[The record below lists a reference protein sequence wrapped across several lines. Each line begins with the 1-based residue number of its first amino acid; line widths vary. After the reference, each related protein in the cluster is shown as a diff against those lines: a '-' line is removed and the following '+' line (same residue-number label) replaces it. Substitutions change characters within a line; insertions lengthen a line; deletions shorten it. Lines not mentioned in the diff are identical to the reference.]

1 MSVGVVACDPDRMDF
16 GDPRGE
22 SLAAVRSAVVIDVSN
37 RARLEMTGPDRQ
49 SFLHNFCTN
58 NITALKPGQG
68 CEAFLC
74 NIKGRVIGHI
84 FAWAGTGSLAIESVP
99 GQQEFLKTHL
109 ERYHLLEDFSLTDLT
124 ETTGELLLTGP
135 LSLERLRSSD
145 LLDHALAFNEHRT
158 VSMELPDGPVD
169 VSIRRTDMAGPDS
182 YLLVAARER
191 IPALWQRLL
200 AAGAVPA
207 GRSTFEGLRIASGF
221 PVIGVD
227 LTEDNLAPEAG
238 RTERCIVFNK
248 GCYLGQEP
256 IARIHAMGHVN
267 RELRG
272 LRLPPGLSVPPT
284 GTAVLHPTDSAKE
297 IGRITSSGWSAQ
309 YECAVALSLLRVPF
323 QKPGTSVV
331 VALPEGPV
339 TATVFWS

>member
-1 MSVGVVACDPDRMDF
+1 MWVGVVACDPDRMDF

-22 SLAAVRSAVVIDVSN
+22 ALAAVRSAVVIDVSD

-74 NIKGRVIGHI
+74 NIKGRVIGHV
-84 FAWAGTGSLAIESVP
+84 FAWAGAGSLAIESVP
-99 GQQEFLKTHL
+99 GQQAFLKAHL
-109 ERYHLLEDFSLTDLT
+109 ERYHLLEDFSLSDLT
-124 ETTGELLLTGP
+124 DTTGELLLAGP
-135 LSLERLRSSD
+135 LSLDRLRSSG
-145 LLDHALAFNEHRT
+145 LLDQALLLNEHRSA
-158 VSMELPDGPVD
+158 SMELQDGPLE
-169 VSIRRTDMAGPDS
+169 VSIRRTDIAGSDS
-182 YLLVAARER
+182 YLLVCERER
-191 IPALWQRLL
+191 LPALWQRML
-200 AAGAVPA
+200 AAGTVPA
-207 GRSTFEGLRIASGF
+207 GRSTFEGLRIVAGF
-221 PVIGVD
+221 PVVGVD
-227 LTEDNLAPEAG
+227 LTEDNLAPESG

-272 LRLPPGLSVPPT
+272 LRLPPGVPAPPA
-284 GTAVLHPTDSAKE
+284 GTVVLHPTDSAKE
-297 IGRITSSGWSAQ
+297 IGRITSSGWSARD
-309 YECAVALSLLRVPF
+309 ECAVALGLLRIPF
-323 QKPGTSVV
+323 QKPGGSVV

-339 TATVFWS
+339 TATVFWN